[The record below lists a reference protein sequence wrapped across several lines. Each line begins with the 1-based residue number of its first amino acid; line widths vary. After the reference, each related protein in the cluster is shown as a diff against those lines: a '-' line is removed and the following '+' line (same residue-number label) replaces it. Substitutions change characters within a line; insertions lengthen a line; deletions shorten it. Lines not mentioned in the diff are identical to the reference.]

1 MDVASL
7 AAISSAVT
15 APDDGPGIPWAQG
28 LAAPAAGPRI
38 DFARIFEQE
47 AAQVSTDL
55 RTAETAMQDYAAG
68 KPVELHDLMI
78 KLERAR
84 ISVQVFVQVRNKV
97 VESYQ
102 DLMRMQT

>member
-1 MDVASL
+1 MDAASI
-7 AAISSAVT
+7 AAIT
-15 APDDGPGIPWAQG
+15 APDDGPGLAPWAQ
-28 LAAPAAGPRI
+28 LPQSPAAAPRI

-55 RTAETAMQDYAAG
+55 RTAEAAMQDYAAG

>member
-1 MDVASL
+1 MDAASI
-7 AAISSAVT
+7 AAIGAL
-15 APDDGPGIPWAQG
+15 DDGPGLAPWVQG
-28 LAAPAAGPRI
+28 PAAPPAGPRV
-38 DFARIFEQE
+38 DFARLFEQE
-47 AAQVSTDL
+47 ATQVSTDL
-55 RTAETAMQDYAAG
+55 RVAESAMQDYAAG